1 MVKFNE
7 VIQDSLAAQEI
18 NLNNL
23 NESLRS
29 SLSAALNSSSKP
41 LQGDDQSQSSQVDRS
56 QAAIMLAEESP
67 EYICPLCDLAAD
79 TEVIFCELCL
89 SWTHRTCENLDLP
102 TFNDLSSSTAPYT
115 CKLCTSAQSDL
126 PVSQQIPIPSSV
138 SSTVAVIA
146 GANDIH
152 VPTSNSGPTTSVITS
167 TRTISPQT
175 SVPTTLPCVTTQSM
189 IVASNQPSLRVTTS
203 GTNST
208 VYTVISSTPITV
220 VSTTRTNST
229 TTSSS
234 KGTNSR
240 STPQNNKEPQDK
252 NFKAWEKLK
261 KREIS
266 IKDSERQ
273 SAAQQVRIV
282 EMEARLK
289 DMDQSNRL
297 LRMQIPRS
305 QAAQSSTSVGNH
317 VYGPPTAPLES
328 TLHSQTDMLRRMELD
343 NLKMRIDSM
352 SQAMLQQQQSA
363 MLFQQHQLF
372 AHQQLQQ
379 QLSFQHAYHPWIQ
392 PAAPYMMP
400 LVHPMHQAQAH
411 HGMSSH
417 LPSHMA
423 HPGMV
428 HRIPHHANR
437 HTQMHH
443 RRPQQNHQNQQRYP
457 DRLNRINPND
467 MGSHQHQDSVPLTP
481 TPCQD
486 QQLYVDIPPENVSND
501 MGSHQHQD
509 SVPLTPTPCQD
520 QQLYVDLPPE
530 NVPTECETTSTQDQP
545 LSVDLPSKNVETSP
559 IQRKHSTKRSDRHT
573 DLHS

>member
-1 MVKFNE
+1 MITLKNPY
-7 VIQDSLAAQEI
+7 DSWFT
-18 NLNNL
+18 
-23 NESLRS
+23 
-29 SLSAALNSSSKP
+29 LNS
-41 LQGDDQSQSSQVDRS
+41 
-56 QAAIMLAEESP
+56 I
-67 EYICPLCDLAAD
+67 
-79 TEVIFCELCL
+79 
-89 SWTHRTCENLDLP
+89 
-102 TFNDLSSSTAPYT
+102 SSSTAPYT

-126 PVSQQIPIPSSV
+126 PTSLPIPIPSSV

-146 GANDIH
+146 NDIH
-152 VPTSNSGPTTSVITS
+152 VPTTNSGPTTSVITA

-208 VYTVISSTPITV
+208 VCTVISSTPVTV
-220 VSTTRTNST
+220 MSTTRTNNT
-229 TTSSS
+229 TTNSS

-240 STPQNNKEPQDK
+240 STPQNNKEPQGK
-252 NFKAWEKLK
+252 NFKAWEKELK

-273 SAAQQVRIV
+273 RAAQQARIV

-305 QAAQSSTSVGNH
+305 QAAQPSTSVGNH

-328 TLHSQTDMLRRMELD
+328 TLHSQTDMLCMMELD

-363 MLFQQHQLF
+363 MLFQQLQLV

-379 QLSFQHAYHPWIQ
+379 QLSFLHAYNPWNQ
-392 PAAPYMMP
+392 PAAPYMIP

-411 HGMSSH
+411 HGMLSH

-423 HPGMV
+423 HPGLV
-428 HRIPHHANR
+428 HRIP
-437 HTQMHH
+437 HH

-457 DRLNRINPND
+457 DCPNRINPND
-467 MGSHQHQDSVPLTP
+467 MSSHQHQDSVPLTP
-481 TPCQD
+481 TP
-486 QQLYVDIPPENVSND
+486 
-501 MGSHQHQD
+501 G
-509 SVPLTPTPCQD
+509 QD

-530 NVPTECETTSTQDQP
+530 NVSTKCDSVPLTPTPYQDQQLYVDLPPENVSTKCETTSIQDQP
-545 LSVDLPSKNVETSP
+545 FSVDLPYKNVETSP
-559 IQRKHSTKRSDRHT
+559 IQSRHSTDETTNTQTSIADIANGNIENDNAEDPNVT
-573 DLHS
+573 FLDLTGLIKVPNK